1 MATEKNLNDTRDSLN
16 RIHQFE
22 ASKLERGG
30 ELGNALSFVDAVKP
44 AQAVI
49 DVYKRIPM
57 AALADF
63 TDDQLNAIK
72 NQANADYQVFD
83 TMLKFDPVKEG
94 NPAQLR
100 QEIIAQVQSRRDA
113 VFQQLWQYIAYGVAR
128 LTDTSLLE
136 IQARAT
142 IQSIKDE
149 AKVFT
154 EKLASDQ
161 GDAEKTLKAIR
172 DVAVEQG
179 VSQQAAYF
187 KGEAEDQETKSVVW
201 LSRTYQFA
209 GGLGAFAIVGLFLHR
224 WEWLAPKS
232 SIEVFQFVTSKVLI
246 FALLGFLLVMAARNY
261 ATHKHN
267 AVVNRHRQNA
277 LLTYRALVA
286 AAGEQG
292 TEDIVLAHAAACI
305 FAPQDTGYSRGNSEG
320 AGGSKSV
327 LELMTKA
334 ATKSGE

>member
-1 MATEKNLNDTRDSLN
+1 MATEKNLNETRDSLN
-16 RIHQFE
+16 RVQQFD
-22 ASKLERGG
+22 ANTLERGG
-30 ELGNALSFVDAVKP
+30 ELGLALSFAEAVKP

-57 AALADF
+57 TALADF
-63 TDDQLNAIK
+63 TDEQLAAIK
-72 NQANADYQVFD
+72 NQANADYQTFD
-83 TMLKFDPVKEG
+83 TMLKFDPAKEG
-94 NPAQLR
+94 NPAQKR
-100 QEIIAQVQSRRDA
+100 QELITHLQARRDA
-113 VFQQLWQYIAYGVAR
+113 VFHQLWQYIAYGVAR

-136 IQARAT
+136 TQARAT

-154 EKLASDQ
+154 EKLATDQ
-161 GDAEKTLKAIR
+161 GDAEKALKAIR
-172 DVAVEQG
+172 EVAVEQG

-187 KGEAEDQETKSVVW
+187 KGEAEDQEAKAVLW
-201 LSRTYQFA
+201 LTRTYQFA
-209 GGLGAFAIVGLFLHR
+209 AGLGAFAIVGLFLHR

-246 FALLGFLLVMAARNY
+246 FALLGFLLIMAARNY

-305 FAPQDTGYSRGNSEG
+305 FAPQATGYSGGQSEG
-320 AGGSKSV
+320 SGGSKSV

-334 ATKSGE
+334 ATKTGE